1 MNITIFGA
9 GNMGRGIGH
18 RFVAS
23 DNALTIVDTNP
34 EAAETLV
41 NELKGVARKG
51 ATVHMATMDN
61 VELGDVVVLA
71 VQYGVNLDLGKK
83 LGKKLD
89 GKVVVDIANPLNQT
103 FDGLATAPGTSSAE
117 ELAKVVSSGAK
128 VVKAF
133 NTTFAGTLVAGNVG
147 GTPLDVYIAGDDD
160 AAKKTLAKLVGDG
173 GLVAVDVGP
182 LQRARELEGLGF
194 LGITLQMRHNWG
206 FATGWKLIRP

>member
-1 MNITIFGA
+1 
-9 GNMGRGIGH
+9 
-18 RFVAS
+18 
-23 DNALTIVDTNP
+23 
-34 EAAETLV
+34 
-41 NELKGVARKG
+41 
-51 ATVHMATMDN
+51 

-71 VQYGVNLDLGKK
+71 VQYGINLELGKK

-103 FDGLATAPGTSSAE
+103 FDGLATAPGSSSAE

-128 VVKAF
+128 VLKAF

-160 AAKKTLAKLVGDG
+160 AAKKTLSKLVSDG

-182 LQRARELEGLGF
+182 LQRSRELEGLGF
-194 LGITLQMRHNWG
+194 LGITLQMRHNLG

>member
-71 VQYGVNLDLGKK
+71 VQYGVNLELGKK

-89 GKVVVDIANPLNQT
+89 GKLVVDIANPLNQT

>member
-18 RFVAS
+18 RVVAGG
-23 DNALTIVDTNP
+23 NALTIVDTNP

-41 NELKGVARKG
+41 NELKGVAKKG

-71 VQYGVNLDLGKK
+71 VQYGINLELGKK

-117 ELAKVVSSGAK
+117 ELAKVVSSSAK

-160 AAKKTLAKLVGDG
+160 AAKKTLSKLVSDG
-173 GLVAVDVGP
+173 SLVAVDVGP
-182 LQRARELEGLGF
+182 LQRARELESLGF
-194 LGITLQMRHNWG
+194 LGITLQMRHNLG
-206 FATGWKLIRP
+206 FTTGWKLIRP

>member
-61 VELGDVVVLA
+61 VELGDVVILA

-160 AAKKTLAKLVGDG
+160 AAKRTLSKLVSDG

>member
-9 GNMGRGIGH
+9 GNMGRGISH
-18 RFVAS
+18 RLVAGG
-23 DNALTIVDTNP
+23 NALTIVDTNP

-41 NELKGVARKG
+41 NELKGVAKKG

-71 VQYGVNLDLGKK
+71 VQYGINLELGKK

-103 FDGLATAPGTSSAE
+103 FDGLATAPGSSSAE

-128 VVKAF
+128 VLKAF

-160 AAKKTLAKLVGDG
+160 AAKKTLSKLVSDG

-182 LQRARELEGLGF
+182 LQRARELESLGF